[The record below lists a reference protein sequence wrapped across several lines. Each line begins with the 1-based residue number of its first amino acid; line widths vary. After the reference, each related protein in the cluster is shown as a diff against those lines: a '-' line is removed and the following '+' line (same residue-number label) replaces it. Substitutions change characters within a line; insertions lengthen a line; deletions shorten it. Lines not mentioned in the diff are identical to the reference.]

1 MRGRVLAWSTLGLTT
16 VMAVTTV
23 VFAFIDDGTKVPVAD
38 GGTVSAPGQLS
49 FAVMVVAFAVTGA
62 VVASRRPDNAI
73 GWLLCISPLFLAATG
88 VADGWYQ
95 HAVYG
100 DPGSLPVSSTFVWV
114 ANWAWIPGFPPLI
127 TLLFLLFP
135 DGRPP
140 SRRWGAVI
148 WLTAAAM
155 AFLTLGY
162 MFAPGELQDYAR
174 VQNPFGLEGTA
185 GDVATALVNLG
196 FPLLA
201 LAAVLSVASL
211 VVRFRRA
218 AGVERQQV
226 KWVAAAAALV
236 LAGWIV
242 NAALDGLFDIQ
253 VAVILPI
260 ILLALPAATAVAV
273 LRYRLYDLGL
283 VIHRTLVY
291 ALLTATLGASYLGLV
306 LLLQLALDPV
316 TSGSSLAVAVST
328 LAVAALFRPA
338 RNRIQ
343 AIVDRRFYRRRYDAA
358 RTLETFGARLRD
370 EVELETLGN
379 ELRAVVHRTM
389 QPAHVSLWLRSP

>member
-1 MRGRVLAWSTLGLTT
+1 
-16 VMAVTTV
+16 
-23 VFAFIDDGTKVPVAD
+23 
-38 GGTVSAPGQLS
+38 
-49 FAVMVVAFAVTGA
+49 
-62 VVASRRPDNAI
+62 
-73 GWLLCISPLFLAATG
+73 
-88 VADGWYQ
+88 
-95 HAVYG
+95 
-100 DPGSLPVSSTFVWV
+100 
-114 ANWAWIPGFPPLI
+114 
-127 TLLFLLFP
+127 
-135 DGRPP
+135 
-140 SRRWGAVI
+140 
-148 WLTAAAM
+148 
-155 AFLTLGY
+155 
-162 MFAPGELQDYAR
+162 
-174 VQNPFGLEGTA
+174 
-185 GDVATALVNLG
+185 
-196 FPLLA
+196 
-201 LAAVLSVASL
+201 
-211 VVRFRRA
+211 
-218 AGVERQQV
+218 
-226 KWVAAAAALV
+226 